1 MSAGGSNGEP
11 LPTKSRGA
19 GRQNSKKLLGPE
31 RCNGDAPHLYPQLLI
46 FEFAAGLPATTPVAD
61 LKIPQYHRAN
71 SLFPC
76 RTQLIH
82 QQFTD
87 LSSRL
92 RSCSHCRCTRLP
104 QDVGGSPA
112 KKPQDRHN
120 RSLGNL
126 RRTSQIH
133 PRDDRKLHQIACSRC
148 SQATRFFGRRKAASG
163 IRSFFHSHFAIS
175 EPTKFSALAL
185 AQASMRLSWYL
196 VCNREQADE
205 MVLYGDA

>member
-1 MSAGGSNGEP
+1 MVSAGGSNGEP

-31 RCNGDAPHLYPQLLI
+31 RCNDDAPHLYPQLLI
-46 FEFAAGLPATTPVAD
+46 FEFAAGLPATTAVAE

-92 RSCSHCRCTRLP
+92 RSCSQCRCTRLP
-104 QDVGGSPA
+104 QDVGGGPA
-112 KKPQDRHN
+112 KNH
-120 RSLGNL
+120 
-126 RRTSQIH
+126 RTATSAH
-133 PRDDRKLHQIACSRC
+133 WETSAELAKYTLVTTGHSTKSHAHAVPR
-148 SQATRFFGRRKAASG
+148 ATRFFGSMKAASG
-163 IRSFFHSHFAIS
+163 IRRFFHSHFQIS

-185 AQASMRLSWYL
+185 AQESMRLSWYL
-196 VCNREQADE
+196 VCNR
-205 MVLYGDA
+205 GTG

>member
-1 MSAGGSNGEP
+1 MVSAGGSNGEP

-31 RCNGDAPHLYPQLLI
+31 RCNDDAPHLYPQLLI
-46 FEFAAGLPATTPVAD
+46 FEFAAGLTATTAVAE
-61 LKIPQYHRAN
+61 LIIPQYHRGN

-104 QDVGGSPA
+104 QNVDGSPA
-112 KKPQDRHN
+112 KNHWAT
-120 RSLGNL
+120 
-126 RRTSQIH
+126 TSAH
-133 PRDDRKLHQIACSRC
+133 WGTFAELAKYTSRDDRTLHQIACSRC

-163 IRSFFHSHFAIS
+163 IRRFFHSHFQIS

-185 AQASMRLSWYL
+185 AQESMRLSWYL
-196 VCNREQADE
+196 VCNR
-205 MVLYGDA
+205 GTG